1 MLLIDSASASFC
13 LSIGHYFNFM
23 FPESVFSKNVS
34 NIFSSEKNRRL
45 VLKFFNKSKQI
56 YDIIKSDRQ
65 RRIKLLF
72 HSKQSDLIIFFCEVV
87 VRIFCNCFYLVSLDF
102 LLLKNKI

>member
-1 MLLIDSASASFC
+1 MLLTDSASASFC

-45 VLKFFNKSKQI
+45 VLKFFNKSKRI
-56 YDIIKSDRQ
+56 YEIIKSDRQ
-65 RRIKLLF
+65 RCIKLLF
-72 HSKQSDLIIFFCEVV
+72 QSSLILLYFFVK
-87 VRIFCNCFYLVSLDF
+87 F
-102 LLLKNKI
+102 LLKFFVIVFI